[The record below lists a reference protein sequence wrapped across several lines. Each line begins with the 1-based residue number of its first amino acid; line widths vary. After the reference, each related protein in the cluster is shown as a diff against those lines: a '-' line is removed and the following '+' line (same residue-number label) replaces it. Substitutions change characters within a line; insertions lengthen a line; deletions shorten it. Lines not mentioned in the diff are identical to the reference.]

1 MNSINLRK
9 KEVPDELPELISE
22 EIEKE
27 AKKDTEGC
35 YVNED
40 YSNEEKSPGKREENK
55 PNLNAFVKDE
65 KEDSDKQKK
74 GIVDMEK
81 GFFKELEDEIYNEL
95 NDLESLQDKLDADFD
110 PDDILKNM
118 KNYWKKQKQLLLL
131 ENTAKNYKQR
141 LSEKISSLKT
151 LENSWQSAYFDLIKK
166 EETIKEEEESLK
178 ELLHEFMGVV
188 KNKKELEQKRKRQ
201 IEKNK
206 KPLNKNKYNEKKK
219 NKKN

>member
-1 MNSINLRK
+1 MKSINLRK

-27 AKKDTEGC
+27 SKKDTEGC
-35 YVNED
+35 YVDED
-40 YSNEEKSPGKREENK
+40 DSDNQDSSGEKEENEQK
-55 PNLNAFVKDE
+55 LNAFVNE
-65 KEDSDKQKK
+65 KKPENQKK
-74 GIVDMEK
+74 GIVDMDR

-95 NDLESLQDKLDADFD
+95 NDLEGLQDKLDDEFD

-131 ENTAKNYKQR
+131 ENTTQEYKQR

-151 LENSWQSAYFDLIKK
+151 LENSWQSAYFELIKK
-166 EETIKEEEESLK
+166 EEKIKEEEESLK

-188 KNKKELEQKRKRQ
+188 KNKKDLERKRKKQ
-201 IEKNK
+201 IERNK
-206 KPLNKNKYNEKKK
+206 KPLNKKKYNEKKK
-219 NKKN
+219 NKKD